1 MSLEKRLRGVHQNN
15 PALQLHGVG
24 EETEEDIMHTNIVFQ
39 NCAESESSRVREH
52 WAAREAYLDELIMM
66 GNGSSEETR
75 LDLHVCC
82 EPPANRFAVRAV
94 LPLPSATLTAE
105 ALDENVLM
113 ALDRVAE
120 LLALA
125 VRRHHDGTP
134 SLVEMLD
141 EVEEASEGS
150 FPASDAPAWTHVTV
164 RN

>member
-1 MSLEKRLRGVHQNN
+1 
-15 PALQLHGVG
+15 
-24 EETEEDIMHTNIVFQ
+24 MHTNIVFQ
-39 NCAESESSRVREH
+39 NCAESESSRVRER
-52 WAAREAYLDELIMM
+52 WAAREAYLDELIRR
-66 GNGSSEETR
+66 GFDSQETQ
-75 LDLHVCC
+75 LDLHICC
-82 EPPANRFAVRAV
+82 QAEANRFAVRAV

-134 SLVEMLD
+134 SLVEMID

-150 FPASDAPAWTHVTV
+150 FPASDAPAWTRVTV